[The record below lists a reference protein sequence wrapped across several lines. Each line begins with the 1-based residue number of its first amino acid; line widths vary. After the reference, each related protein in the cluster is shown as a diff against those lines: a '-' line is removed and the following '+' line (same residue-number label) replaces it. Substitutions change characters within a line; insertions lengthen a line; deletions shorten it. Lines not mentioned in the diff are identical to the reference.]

1 VNDSPPSGHGPVTS
15 LQENKPV
22 HIVEM
27 TKSLMLRIGSA
38 PVLYL
43 MIALSIF
50 SVGVILER
58 AWVLI
63 RARDDMEAL
72 SRDLFAYLETW
83 DLAKARVRLEQSL
96 SPAAFVLSAGLRAAP
111 RGRVASADA
120 MSGASVEQRL
130 RLERR
135 LAFLGTLGSNAPFIG
150 LLGTVI
156 GIVMA
161 FDALGA
167 AGPSAAAP
175 AQVMGAIAE
184 ALVATAAGLAVAIPA
199 VVAFNGFQRRIKVML
214 AEADA
219 LGRRLLSFVPGAEQA

>member
-1 VNDSPPSGHGPVTS
+1 LN
-15 LQENKPV
+15 
-22 HIVEM
+22 IVEL

-58 AWVLI
+58 AWVLL
-63 RARDDMEAL
+63 RAKDDMEAL
-72 SRDLFAYLETW
+72 GRDLFAYLETW
-83 DLAKARVRLEQSL
+83 DLPKARARLEESF
-96 SPAAFVLSAGLRAAP
+96 SPAAAVLEAGLRAAP
-111 RGRVASADA
+111 RGRLASADA
-120 MSGASVEQRL
+120 MSGAALEQRI

-167 AGPSAAAP
+167 AGPNATAP
-175 AQVMGAIAE
+175 AAVMGAISE

-199 VVAFNGFQRRIKVML
+199 VVAFNAFQRRIKVLL

-219 LGRRLLSFVPGAEQA
+219 LGRQLLSFVPGAEEA

>member
-1 VNDSPPSGHGPVTS
+1 VNAVS
-15 LQENKPV
+15 
-22 HIVEM
+22 IVEL

-43 MIALSIF
+43 MIALSIL
-50 SVGVILER
+50 SVGIIIER
-58 AWVLI
+58 TWVFV
-63 RARDDMEAL
+63 RARDDVAAL
-72 SRDLFAYLETW
+72 GRDLFTYLEAS
-83 DLAKARVRLEQSL
+83 DLNSARARLEESL
-96 SPAAFVLSAGLRAAP
+96 APAAFVLSAGLRAAR
-111 RGRVASADA
+111 RGRTAAADA
-120 MSGASVEQRL
+120 MGGAAVDQRL

-167 AGPSAAAP
+167 AGPSGGAP
-175 AQVMGAIAE
+175 AAVMGAIAE

-199 VVAFNGFQRRIKVML
+199 VVAFNTFQRRIKVLM

-219 LGRRLLSFVPGAEQA
+219 LGRQLLSFVPGTASGVEEA